1 MREKK
6 IYDFS
11 KPIGRAAMP
20 RRESSRPINGL
31 DAYSN
36 WVSRVQPGTGGR
48 GKLNNALYT
57 WKGYRDWA
65 DRIKQNWEAE
75 S

>member
-11 KPIGRAAMP
+11 KPIGKSN
-20 RRESSRPINGL
+20 ESGAQPSRPVNGW
-31 DAYSN
+31 DAYNN
-36 WVSRVQPGTGGR
+36 WVSRVQQSPDSP
-48 GKLNNALYT
+48 GKLNKALYT

-65 DRIKQNWEAE
+65 DRVKQNWEAE